1 MGLFK
6 EILDEKNNKHI
17 VGFEIEEDGVL
28 YVVTIDKKIFK
39 KENDKFVE
47 ALKENTNEEIYN
59 MLQKIITAPEGDVVI

>member
-17 VGFEIEEDGVL
+17 VGFEIEEDGIL